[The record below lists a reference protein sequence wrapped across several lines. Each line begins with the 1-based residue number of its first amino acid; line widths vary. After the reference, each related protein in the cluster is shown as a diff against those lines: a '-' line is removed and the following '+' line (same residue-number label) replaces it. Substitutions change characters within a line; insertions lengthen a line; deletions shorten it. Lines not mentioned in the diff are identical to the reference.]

1 MAKKKTLGGTLYEQ
15 ALKAD
20 PMRHFVYGLIASIVN
35 LQKTGMVKPKAER
48 VSAADCE
55 GCRAFVLADS
65 RATMPSRCPK
75 CGRPAGEAVREF
87 WLATERKSP
96 PAAGAH
102 TPGFR
107 RAKKS

>member
-1 MAKKKTLGGTLYEQ
+1 MIKKKVQILRSIQREPL
-15 ALKAD
+15 
-20 PMRHFVYGLIASIVN
+20 RRFVYGLLASIEN
-35 LQKTGMVKPKAER
+35 LRVSGMIKPKRINAL
-48 VSAADCE
+48 DCD

-65 RATMPSRCPK
+65 RAAMPSRCPK